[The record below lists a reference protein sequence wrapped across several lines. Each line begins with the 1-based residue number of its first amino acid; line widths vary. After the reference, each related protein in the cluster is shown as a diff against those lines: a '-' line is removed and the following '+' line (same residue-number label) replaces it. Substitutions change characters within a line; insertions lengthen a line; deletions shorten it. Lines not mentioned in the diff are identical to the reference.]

1 MMKTVSETYVF
12 TWKKNQYSLILL
24 LLLATLSLGVFAGLF
39 WLKYW
44 DLVKLGDFKKIP
56 LLSLIPL
63 AAFPPGIALHFAI
76 QKFFRSAR
84 LIVDNSGVRLEQ
96 SPGNGS
102 AMLKF
107 LERKILWTDLKSVT
121 YLSSFELI
129 HLRPKPLAQLMSIR
143 VKEWQLEKSG
153 VRFQTRSAEPDLI
166 RLFRE
171 LEVFET
177 FSKDS
182 TLDVANFDLMK
193 HPVTKKLLM
202 LMGFLVLYSLLDVML
217 QHEAYA
223 FYRPG
228 PHEIAGSSA
237 AAILAIL
244 LFKIQRRDDIP
255 PGIIAAM
262 VMMVGMIFGVASYV
276 GGVRL
281 NQLFGGP
288 LLESRYHRDANCL
301 KLLPEDKSLPPV
313 EYTHMTK
320 DYWCS
325 RDLAEVQTVKVRK
338 GLFGSYQ
345 FDLREQT
352 EAIRA
357 YKQNK
362 QDQ

>member
-1 MMKTVSETYVF
+1 M
-12 TWKKNQYSLILL
+12 
-24 LLLATLSLGVFAGLF
+24 LLLATLTLGMFAGLF

-44 DLVKLGDFKKIP
+44 DLIKLGDFKKISP
-56 LLSLIPL
+56 LSLIPL
-63 AAFPPGIALHFAI
+63 ATFPPGIALHFAI

-96 SPGNGS
+96 SPGKSS

-107 LERKILWTDLKSVT
+107 LERKILWADLKSVT

-129 HLRPKPLAQLMSIR
+129 HLRPKPSAQLMSIR
-143 VKEWQLEKSG
+143 VKEWQLEKSS
-153 VRFQTRSAEPDLI
+153 VTFQTRGTEPDLMK
-166 RLFRE
+166 LFRE
-171 LEVFET
+171 LEVFKS

-182 TLDVANFDLMK
+182 TLDAANFDLMK

-202 LMGFLVLYSLLDVML
+202 LMGGLVTYCLLDVML

-223 FYRPG
+223 FFRPG
-228 PHEIAGSSA
+228 PYEIAGSSA

-244 LFKIQRRDDIP
+244 LFKIQKRDDIP

-262 VMMVGMIFGVASYV
+262 VIMVGMIFGVASYV
-276 GGVRL
+276 GGVRI
-281 NQLFGGP
+281 NQLAGGP

-313 EYTHMTK
+313 EYTDMTK

-325 RDLAEVQTVKVRK
+325 RDSDEVQIIKVRK

-352 EAIRA
+352 EAIRT

-362 QDQ
+362 QNQ

>member
-12 TWKKNQYSLILL
+12 TWKKSQYSLILL

-129 HLRPKPLAQLMSIR
+129 HLRPKPSAQLMSIR

-153 VRFQTRSAEPDLI
+153 VRFQTRTAEPDLI

-223 FYRPG
+223 FFRPG
-228 PHEIAGSSA
+228 PHEIAGSSV